1 MAHKFHELYGLF
13 PKLDCGLCGNPSCR
27 TMARKVA
34 TGDAKPEQCVNMS
47 TRLEYRENLQGIS
60 KLLSEGIEIG
70 AKGTVVIGETGVT
83 YIHPCISEVG
93 RVTAEAK
100 LTSGPEGAVDL
111 KFGFFDPI
119 MLCWALETS
128 GLFKDV
134 KCSPSLGVARVMVDD
149 KTVMVFKDGRMNV
162 RRARD
167 KIDAIETIRL
177 VSRSLWG
184 SIICSCCGN
193 SGVDCASG
201 GCEDCLTRVCPVI
214 GGGPPDPAIT
224 SRAPLKQT
232 TASTI
237 FERVKEL
244 PSGIYFQD
252 GSRRVDEAVEI
263 VERLADEVL
272 RGPVNLNLLD
282 LAKEKLNEAN
292 KLAIRFIVETPRVED
307 ATIGL
312 ILAGASLDVSRV
324 VDGLSMLAKE
334 AGSMPAELKDLFM
347 RAIEIVGKAYQAYR
361 RVDLILSEWARNE
374 YMGLRGRLMKLF
386 KEPYERSVLVAIEKI
401 AVNGFYIARLLTK
414 PLPA

>member
-1 MAHKFHELYGLF
+1 MAHKFHELYELF
-13 PKLDCGLCGNPSCR
+13 PKFDCGLCGNPSCR
-27 TMARKVA
+27 TMARKAA
-34 TGDAKPEQCVNMS
+34 TGDAKPGQCVNMS
-47 TRLEYRENLQGIS
+47 TRPEYQENLQKIN
-60 KLLSEGIEIG
+60 KLLGEGVEIG
-70 AKGTVVIGETGVT
+70 AKGTVVIGETGIT
-83 YIHPCISEVG
+83 YIHPCISEAG

-100 LTSGPEGAVDL
+100 LTSGPEGAIDL

-119 MLCWALETS
+119 MLCWALESS

-134 KCSPSLGVARVMVDD
+134 KCSPSLGVAKVLVDD

-167 KIDAIETIRL
+167 KMDAVETIRL

-214 GGGPPDPAIT
+214 GGGPPDPTVT
-224 SRAPLKQT
+224 SRVPFKQT
-232 TASTI
+232 TALTI

-244 PSGIYFQD
+244 QSSLYFQD
-252 GSRRVDEAVEI
+252 GSRCIDEAVEI
-263 VERLADEVL
+263 FERLTDEVL
-272 RGPVNLNLLD
+272 KGSLSLKLLD
-282 LAKEKLNEAN
+282 LARGKLNEAN
-292 KLAIRFIVETPRVED
+292 RLAIRFIVETPRMED

-312 ILAGASLDVSRV
+312 ILAGVSLDVSRAIE
-324 VDGLSMLAKE
+324 GLGMLAKE
-334 AGSMPAELKDLFM
+334 ASFIPAELKDLT
-347 RAIEIVGKAYQAYR
+347 RKAVEIVGKAYQAYR
-361 RVDLILSEWARNE
+361 RGDLNLSKWARDE
-374 YMGLRGRLMKLF
+374 YMSFRERWMKFF
-386 KEPYERSVLVAIEKI
+386 KEPYEKNILVAIEKI